1 MRFCRFE
8 TNAANVHDSQVD
20 LANGEE
26 VRYGDKGY
34 HGAKTKGYDASMKRA
49 ANDLSWK
56 DALAS

>member
-1 MRFCRFE
+1 
-8 TNAANVHDSQVD
+8 VD
-20 LANGEE
+20 LANGGE